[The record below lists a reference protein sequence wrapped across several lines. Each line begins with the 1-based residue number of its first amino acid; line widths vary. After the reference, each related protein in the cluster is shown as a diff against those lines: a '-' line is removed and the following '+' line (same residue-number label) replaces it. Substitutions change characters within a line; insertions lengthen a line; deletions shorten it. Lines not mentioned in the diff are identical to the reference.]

1 MVPHPR
7 TAARPDRLRPL
18 NQPRPVVVLPHPG
31 SGGPAVLVERGE
43 RRPVA
48 AVRDRWRIEDEWWRE
63 PISRRYYQVV
73 LDDGTVRTLYRDAI
87 GDRWFEQAY

>member
-1 MVPHPR
+1 
-7 TAARPDRLRPL
+7 
-18 NQPRPVVVLPHPG
+18 
-31 SGGPAVLVERGE
+31 
-43 RRPVA
+43 VA